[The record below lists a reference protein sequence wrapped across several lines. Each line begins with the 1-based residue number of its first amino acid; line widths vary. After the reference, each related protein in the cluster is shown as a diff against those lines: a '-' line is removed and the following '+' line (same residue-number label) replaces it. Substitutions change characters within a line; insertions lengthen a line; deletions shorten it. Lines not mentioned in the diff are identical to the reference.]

1 MFGMSRREFITLL
14 GGAAAPDFLN
24 IDLTATRKF
33 GDWEAGLV
41 AFGSTARRSTTPVV
55 KARKDGDRV
64 WLYSRARG

>member
-1 MFGMSRREFITLL
+1 MRCARPHEGLQFEKQVKRAQECRQLQ
-14 GGAAAPDFLN
+14 A
-24 IDLTATRKF
+24 